1 MTANQHHRPGRK
13 DKKNYPRCPRPADG
27 DGWRPRAWPL
37 ALLLSLTL
45 LLALAAG
52 RAQAEDERAI
62 RVGGGGASITTSF
75 MPIASNFRN
84 STGILIIFLPSNP
97 FRGLVSLDAGG
108 LDIATGLLPLDNLRE
123 EAKREG
129 KDIDFGQI
137 KQFVLAKSSIVVFTD
152 PANPVKALS
161 RTQLQGIFSG
171 RITNWKEVGGEDQE
185 LVVVWGKNTP
195 GINFLFTQAIMDGQP
210 VLHNREDAYS
220 YTDIR
225 FKVHNIPGAI
235 GIDAVGFKDQS
246 VQAPAVPNIEC
257 TIYAFVKGE
266 PNPTVQQLLDYLLH
280 KKSAGKP

>member
-1 MTANQHHRPGRK
+1 MTAAQQHRQGLK
-13 DKKNYPRCPRPADG
+13 DKKNTPRWMIG
-27 DGWRPRAWPL
+27 GSGWRPRAWPL
-37 ALLLSLTL
+37 AGLLSLTFML
-45 LLALAAG
+45 VLAAG
-52 RAQAEDERAI
+52 RVQAEDERAI
-62 RVGGGGASITTSF
+62 RVGGGGASITTTF
-75 MPIASNFRN
+75 MPIASDFRN
-84 STGILIIFLPSNP
+84 RTGILLIFLPSNP
-97 FRGLVSLDAGG
+97 FRGLFSLDAGG
-108 LDIATGLLPLDNLRE
+108 LDIATGLLPLDKLRE

-137 KQFVLAKSSIVVFTD
+137 KQFVLAQSSIVVFTD

-210 VLHNREDAYS
+210 VLRNREDAYS

-246 VQAPAVPNIEC
+246 VRVPAIPNIGC

-280 KKSAGKP
+280 KKPAGKQ